1 MGGEMHAFLAQ
12 PGVGFFSMIIIGAL
26 AGWIAERITESDHGL
41 ITNIL
46 MGIGGAFI
54 GGKIAEL
61 LDIPVFGFF
70 RTLIAAVIGAVII
83 IFIWRKIRSSQAG

>member
-26 AGWIAERITESDHGL
+26 AGWIAERITASNYGL
-41 ITNIL
+41 LTNIL

-54 GGKIAEL
+54 GSKIAEL

-70 RTLIAAVIGAVII
+70 RTLIAATVGAVII
-83 IFIWRKIRSSQAG
+83 IFVWRKLRASS